1 MKVGVST
8 ASLFMRKFNEEA
20 LPLLDGFGIK
30 TAEVF
35 LTSFSEYGKEFGEK
49 LALTKGSVRVNSV
62 HALNT
67 EFEPQ
72 LFSAH
77 PRVKEDAYFWAG
89 KVLEGANALGAPYYT
104 FHGTSRVKKASR
116 SGEQDN
122 FPSMIK
128 GFQTLSDFCEKRGV
142 KLCLENVEWSTY
154 NRLGVFEKISK
165 EVPNLGGVLD
175 IKQARISEF
184 PYEKYLDEMKDRL
197 AYAHISDIDEQGKIR
212 LPGQGIFDFDT
223 LIKRLKDVGF
233 DGALLI
239 EVYQNDYK
247 EEAELKTAC
256 DFISEILYK
265 NNCLSEI

>member
-1 MKVGVST
+1 MKVGIST
-8 ASLFMRKFNEEA
+8 ASLFMRKFNEDA
-20 LPLLDGFGIK
+20 LPLLDGLGIK

-35 LTSFSEYGKEFGEK
+35 LTSFSEYGKSFGEF
-49 LALTKGSVRVNSV
+49 LAQKKGKIRVNSV

-77 PRVKEDAYFWAG
+77 PRVKEDAYYWAE

-128 GFQTLSDFCEKRGV
+128 GFQTLSDFCEQRRV

-154 NRLGVFEKISK
+154 NRLGVFEKIAK
-165 EVPNLGGVLD
+165 EVPALGGVLD
-175 IKQARISEF
+175 IKQARISGF
-184 PYEKYLDEMKDRL
+184 PYEKYIDEMGERL
-197 AYAHISDIDEQGKIR
+197 AYAHISDIDEKGKIR
-212 LPGQGIFDFDT
+212 LPGQGVFDFET
-223 LIKRLKDVGF
+223 LVKRLQNIGF

-239 EVYQNDYK
+239 EVYQNDYEK
-247 EEAELKTAC
+247 EDELKTSC
-256 DFISEILYK
+256 DFVSEILYK
-265 NNCLSEI
+265 NSCLSEE

>member
-8 ASLFMRKFNEEA
+8 ASLFMRKYNEEA
-20 LPLLDGFGIK
+20 LPLLEELGIK

-35 LTSFSEYGKEFGEK
+35 LTSFSEYGKEFGQF
-49 LALTKGSVRVNSV
+49 LAQKKGSLEINSV

-77 PRVKEDAYFWAG
+77 PRVKEDAYFWAE
-89 KVLEGANALGAPYYT
+89 KVLEGANALGAKYYT

-116 SGEQDN
+116 SGAEDN

-154 NRLGVFEKISK
+154 NRLGVFEKIAR
-165 EVPNLGGVLD
+165 EVPALGGVLD
-175 IKQARISEF
+175 IKQARISEY
-184 PYEKYLDEMKDRL
+184 PYEKYLEEMGTRL
-197 AYAHISDIDEQGKIR
+197 THVHISDIRETGKIC
-212 LPGQGIFDFDT
+212 LPGQGIFDFET
-223 LIKRLKDVGF
+223 FVKRLQNIGF

-239 EVYQNDYK
+239 EVYQNDYEK
-247 EEAELKTAC
+247 ESQLKTAC
-256 DFISEILYK
+256 DYINEVLYK
-265 NNCLSEI
+265 CGCLSKP

>member
-8 ASLFMRKFNEEA
+8 ASLFMRKYNEEA
-20 LPLLDGFGIK
+20 LPLLDGLGIK

-35 LTSFSEYGKEFGEK
+35 LTSFSEYGKAFGEV
-49 LALTKGSVRVNSV
+49 LAQKKGKIRVNSV

-77 PRVKEDAYFWAG
+77 PRVKEDAYYWAE

-122 FPSMIK
+122 FPAMIK

-154 NRLGVFEKISK
+154 NRLGVFEKLAK
-165 EVPNLGGVLD
+165 EIPNLGGVLD
-175 IKQARISEF
+175 IKQARISEY
-184 PYEKYLDEMKDRL
+184 PYEKYLEEMGKRL
-197 AYAHISDIDEQGKIR
+197 THVHISDIDEKGKIR
-212 LPGQGIFDFDT
+212 LPGQGVFDFQT
-223 LIKRLKDVGF
+223 LVKRLQDIGF

-239 EVYQNDYK
+239 EVYQNDY
-247 EEAELKTAC
+247 EQEDELKTAC
-256 DFISEILYK
+256 DFVNEILYK
-265 NNCLSEI
+265 NGCLSEE

>member
-8 ASLFMRKFNEEA
+8 ASLFMRRFNEDA
-20 LPLLDGFGIK
+20 LPLLNRLGIK

-35 LTSFSEYGKEFGEK
+35 LTSFSEYGKEFGAV
-49 LALTKGSVRVNSV
+49 LAQKKGDLTINSV

-77 PRVKEDAYFWAG
+77 PRVKEDAYFWAD
-89 KVLEGANALGAPYYT
+89 KVLDGANALGAPYYT

-116 SGEQDN
+116 SGAEDD
-122 FPSMIK
+122 FPKMIH
-128 GFQTLSDFCEKRGV
+128 GFQQLSDFCQRKGV

-154 NRLGVFEKISK
+154 NRIGVFEKIAK

-175 IKQARISEF
+175 IKQARISEY
-184 PYEKYLDEMKDRL
+184 PYEKYLGEMGNRL
-197 AYAHISDIDEQGKIR
+197 AYAHISDVDEKGKIC
-212 LPGQGIFDFDT
+212 LPGKGIFDFET
-223 LIKRLKDVGF
+223 LIQRLQNVGF

-239 EVYQNDYK
+239 EVYQNNYEK
-247 EEAELKTAC
+247 EEELKSAC
-256 DFISEILYK
+256 DFVNELLDK
-265 NNCLSEI
+265 HGCLSV